1 MTRMR
6 HTPPRPSR
14 PAGFSLVEIMIVIVL
29 IAVIG
34 AFAINR
40 IGNSRDRAN
49 FRLAKSQIESIAA
62 KVDQYEMDVR
72 DLPPDLEA
80 LVTAPAG
87 ASGWLGPYARAEELR
102 DPFGGT
108 IELRIPGDDGQ
119 RFTVISYGADRRPG
133 GESVD
138 ADQTAP

>member
-1 MTRMR
+1 MR
-6 HTPPRPSR
+6 HTRPRPSR

-138 ADQTAP
+138 ADQAAP

>member
-1 MTRMR
+1 MR
-6 HTPPRPSR
+6 HTRRPRPAR

-119 RFTVISYGADRRPG
+119 RFTVISYGAARRPG
-133 GESVD
+133 G
-138 ADQTAP
+138 DQTAP